1 MQEETKAKIEAEI
14 KDWQYMQDLP
24 ECCHGFQ
31 LCRKQQIIESMYDLY
46 SYIHPQLHKKVVI
59 YYHEE
64 THEYKVR
71 VYIGLI
77 EFCRIEFITAKLED
91 FERLLRLQ
99 FEKLLKDM
107 ETYNPASLSS
117 IVLKMGIKEWGENCS
132 LPETCEGFRLFIS
145 PQQPEKINNGSYVL
159 INYVDFSIESDFTIY
174 YNIYRDEFFGEAR
187 IWDIPDV
194 NYDFDSA
201 SLDELA
207 AKLQTYMVPRLQ
219 EIRQRALK
227 EAAAKEKKKNDY
239 HR

>member
-1 MQEETKAKIEAEI
+1 MQEETKEKVEAEI
-14 KDWQYMQDLP
+14 KDWTYLQELP
-24 ECCHGFQ
+24 DTCHGFK
-31 LCRKQQIIESMYDLY
+31 LSREKKFVESMYDIY
-46 SYIHPQLHKKVVI
+46 SYIHPQLHKKAVI

-64 THEYKVR
+64 TREYKVR

-77 EFCRIEFITAKLED
+77 EFCRIEFITANLKD

-107 ETYNPASLSS
+107 ETYNPTSLSS
-117 IVLKMGIKEWGENCS
+117 IVLKMGIEEWGDACS
-132 LPETCEGFRLFIS
+132 LPETCEGFNLFIS
-145 PQQPEKINNGSYVL
+145 PKQPEKINNGSYVL

-174 YNIYRDEFFGEAR
+174 YNIYRNEFFGEAR

-201 SLDELA
+201 TLDELA
-207 AKLQTYMVPRLQ
+207 AKLQIYMVPRLQ

-227 EAAAKEKKKNDY
+227 EAVAKEKEKA
-239 HR
+239 

>member
-1 MQEETKAKIEAEI
+1 MQEETRAKIDVEI
-14 KDWQYMQDLP
+14 KDWHYLEELP
-24 ECCHGFQ
+24 ETSHGFQ
-31 LCRKQQIIESMYDLY
+31 LNREQQIIENMYDLY

-91 FERLLRLQ
+91 FEKLLRSQ
-99 FEKLLKDM
+99 FDGLLKDM
-107 ETYNPASLSS
+107 ETYNPASISS
-117 IVLKMGIKEWGENCS
+117 IILKMGIKEWGESCS
-132 LPETCEGFRLFIS
+132 LPASCEGFNLFIS
-145 PQQPEKINNGSYVL
+145 PEKPEKINNGSYVL

-194 NYDFDSA
+194 NYDFDSS
-201 SLDELA
+201 SLSELSE
-207 AKLQTYMVPRLQ
+207 KLKTYMVPRLQ

-227 EAAAKEKKKNDY
+227 EAAAKEQNKT
-239 HR
+239 

>member
-1 MQEETKAKIEAEI
+1 MQN
-14 KDWQYMQDLP
+14 LP

-107 ETYNPASLSS
+107 ENYNPASLSS

-227 EAAAKEKKKNDY
+227 ETAAKEKEKA
-239 HR
+239 

>member
-1 MQEETKAKIEAEI
+1 
-14 KDWQYMQDLP
+14 MQDLP

-31 LCRKQQIIESMYDLY
+31 LCRKQQIIERMYDLY

-77 EFCRIEFITAKLED
+77 EFCRIEFITAKLDD
-91 FERLLRLQ
+91 FERILRLQ

-227 EAAAKEKKKNDY
+227 ETAAKEKEKA
-239 HR
+239 

>member
-1 MQEETKAKIEAEI
+1 MQEETKAKIDAEI
-14 KDWQYMQDLP
+14 KAWHYLEELP
-24 ECCHGFQ
+24 ETSHGFQ
-31 LCRKQQIIESMYDLY
+31 LSREQRVIENMYDLY
-46 SYIHPQLHKKVVI
+46 SYIHPQLHKRVVI

-91 FERLLRLQ
+91 FEKLLRSQ
-99 FEKLLKDM
+99 FDDLLKDM
-107 ETYNPASLSS
+107 ETYNPASISS
-117 IVLKMGIKEWGENCS
+117 IILKMGIKEWGESCS
-132 LPETCEGFRLFIS
+132 LPASCEGFNLFIS
-145 PQQPEKINNGSYVL
+145 PEMPEKINNGSYVL

-194 NYDFDSA
+194 NYDFDSS
-201 SLDELA
+201 SLSELSE
-207 AKLQTYMVPRLQ
+207 KLKTYMIPRLQ

-227 EAAAKEKKKNDY
+227 EAAAKEQDKA
-239 HR
+239 

>member
-46 SYIHPQLHKKVVI
+46 SYIHPQLHKKVVV

-227 EAAAKEKKKNDY
+227 ETAAKEKEKA
-239 HR
+239 